1 MPQNT
6 ERNMSVGV
14 EPFCLGLLKTC
25 FSILNKSN
33 LTYVL
38 ATSDFW
44 DILKH
49 LRKSWKNWIFHEKS
63 WFSIDD
69 EFSIS
74 HKICGF
80 IIKKIIFC
88 LKKEK
93 IKNFQKKVFY
103 AFLSKKNDFLAQKVK
118 KRIFEKNRFFA
129 KCDIKLRVQ
138 KFLLA

>member
-14 EPFCLGLLKTC
+14 KPFCLGVLKTC

-38 ATSDFW
+38 ATSDFL

-74 HKICGF
+74 HKICIY
-80 IIKKIIFC
+80 IIQKTVFC
-88 LKKEK
+88 LKKEN
-93 IKNFQKKVFY
+93 IKNFQKKKFFY

-118 KRIFEKNRFFA
+118 KRIFEKNRFFV
-129 KCDIKLRVQ
+129 KWDIQLR
-138 KFLLA
+138 A